1 MSETRWQK
9 GRMYRTVDAEFAVI
23 DRIEGDIIRGRL
35 CEEPFDTG
43 RYFSWEARTGK
54 PLRSGSPGDALTD
67 AEFDKSTGEHVKRA
81 ETWGELYGGR
91 HEIDDQLLGLAGAPT
106 PYALMSA
113 TGYVQLADI
122 LAAAFQQSA
131 TGKGRARHQ
140 RGETPWIE
148 QPILT
153 IARRRGVGFQ
163 LGQVEKK
170 VDEADMMIERGE
182 HDAAERELL
191 GAIVYLAATV
201 QLIRERRNVKKEG

>member
-67 AEFDKSTGEHVKRA
+67 AEFDKSTGEHIRRIDEPTA
-81 ETWGELYGGR
+81 GELGTPL
-91 HEIDDQLLGLAGAPT
+91 DDLRDGLNVDT
-106 PYALMSA
+106 S
-113 TGYVQLADI
+113 GYVQLADI